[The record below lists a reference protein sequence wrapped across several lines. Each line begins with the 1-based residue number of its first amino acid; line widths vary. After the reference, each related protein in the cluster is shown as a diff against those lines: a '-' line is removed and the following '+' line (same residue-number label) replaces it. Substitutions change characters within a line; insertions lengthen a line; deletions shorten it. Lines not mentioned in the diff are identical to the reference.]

1 MKKIESIEV
10 TKEMIEAGWEVLF
23 AFEPGFD
30 DRRETVIKIYR
41 AMETARIKGSPAD
54 AGE

>member
-1 MKKIESIEV
+1 MEKTESIEV

-30 DRRETVIKIYR
+30 DRRETVIEIYR
-41 AMETARIKGSPAD
+41 AMETERLKKSCPD